1 MGNKCKI
8 CGYRF
13 KSRDEEICPECF
25 TAREDDITCAR
36 YSGSE
41 HSHLSSYSSGL
52 RDNSESFVQKELRL
66 ERNNQFARENFGDR
80 ARAGLDLSA
89 SSRFDSS
96 RYTRNDYDYEADARR
111 VDALYQQSQQPQP
124 QQTAYQRFTEQQQ
137 RKASGSTTGFTP
149 AGQVFAQRS
158 TTPLQQAVYQRYTAQ
173 NKGAPKKKNTAAGTV
188 FLVFFIMMFIAAIV
202 ISRINEE
209 QEKNRSNYTTY
220 YTTTQRTSRTTTAT
234 KQTTEKTTTTDKRES
249 DSTSGHYSAQLLS
262 VVLKDKKN
270 SELNSELLNYA
281 TDFTKENDPWKE
293 VTVKIKVKPGSDF
306 ADLYKEPTLTM
317 ATMQGLESRN
327 VTTSLSF
334 SSVHPKKKIEVKSD
348 GTDITLKMLVN
359 KNAKLIY
366 VTVYFQSVANAA
378 KESVRFNITVNQ

>member
-41 HSHLSSYSSGL
+41 HSHHSSYSSGL
-52 RDNSESFVQKELRL
+52 RDNTESFVQKELRL

-80 ARAGLDLSA
+80 ASAGLDLSA
-89 SSRFDSS
+89 NSRFDSS
-96 RYTRNDYDYEADARR
+96 RYTRNDYDFEADARR

-124 QQTAYQRFTEQQQ
+124 QQTAYQRFIAQQQ
-137 RKASGSTTGFTP
+137 RKAGGSTTGFTP

-173 NKGAPKKKNTAAGTV
+173 NRGAPKKKNTAAGTV

-209 QEKNRSNYTTY
+209 QEKSRSNYTTY

-293 VTVKIKVKPGSDF
+293 VTAKIKVKPGSDF

-359 KNAKLIY
+359 NNAKLIY

>member
-41 HSHLSSYSSGL
+41 HSHHSSYSSGL
-52 RDNSESFVQKELRL
+52 RDNTESFVQKELRL

-80 ARAGLDLSA
+80 ASAGLDLSA
-89 SSRFDSS
+89 NSRFDSS
-96 RYTRNDYDYEADARR
+96 RYTRNDYDFEADARR

-124 QQTAYQRFTEQQQ
+124 PQTAYQRFIAQQQ
-137 RKASGSTTGFTP
+137 RKAGGSTTGFTP

-173 NKGAPKKKNTAAGTV
+173 NRGAPKKKNTAAGTV

-209 QEKNRSNYTTY
+209 QEKSRSNYTTY

-234 KQTTEKTTTTDKRES
+234 KQTTEKTTTTDKHAGN
-249 DSTSGHYSAQLLS
+249 STLGHYSAEVLS
-262 VVLKDKKN
+262 FKIVKKKN
-270 SELNSELLNYA
+270 SELSNELLGYSS
-281 TDFTKENDPWKE
+281 DFTKQEDPWKE
-293 VTVKIKVKPGSDF
+293 VTVNIKVKPGSDF

-359 KNAKLIY
+359 NNAKLIY

>member
-41 HSHLSSYSSGL
+41 HSHRSSYSSGL
-52 RDNSESFVQKELRL
+52 RDNTESFVQKELRL

-80 ARAGLDLSA
+80 ASAGLDLSA
-89 SSRFDSS
+89 NSRFDSS

-124 QQTAYQRFTEQQQ
+124 QQTAYQRFIAQQQ
-137 RKASGSTTGFTP
+137 RKAGSGTTGFTP

-173 NKGAPKKKNTAAGTV
+173 NRGAPKKKNTAAGTV

-234 KQTTEKTTTTDKRES
+234 KQTTEKTTTTDKRAGN
-249 DSTSGHYSAQLLS
+249 STLGHYSAEVLS
-262 VVLKDKKN
+262 FKIVKKKN
-270 SELNSELLNYA
+270 SELSNELLGYSS
-281 TDFTKENDPWKE
+281 DFTKQNDPWKE
-293 VTVKIKVKPGSDF
+293 VTVRIRIKPGQSFSD
-306 ADLYKEPTLTM
+306 LHKEPLLDMATLQGLEGPNVTSSLSYSTAHPKTKIEVTDKGTEATLTM
-317 ATMQGLESRN
+317 LVHKDSKLLY
-327 VTTSLSF
+327 LSVF
-334 SSVHPKKKIEVKSD
+334 LQSSEH
-348 GTDITLKMLVN
+348 
-359 KNAKLIY
+359 
-366 VTVYFQSVANAA
+366 AA